1 MKGVAIIANPSA
13 GKDIRRLVASGRV
26 ISNQEKANIITRFVK
41 GLAYKGVRNIY
52 FMPDKSGL
60 FRPCIDELKNDIE
73 VNFLDTK
80 HFDGPQQTLY
90 ASKLIKELD
99 CACVLVLGGDG
110 TNRLVAKEVGNVPII
125 PISTGTNNAFPIMI
139 DPTVAGLAAGFYVN
153 SLQGSNNKEL
163 IFQRPIITI
172 SIDDKKMFKKEINGL
187 NIDMLDSPVSGTGAQ
202 AWEADLTVFASGS
215 KELIDKCMNI
225 FKAFSKEVIDVGSF
239 GNGMKFKILANLL
252 VTIHNT
258 AAAEAL
264 RLGEL
269 AGLDQ
274 DMIYKVL
281 GNSAATSV
289 MLQKRMPLMINK
301 NYEPPTASFNIFLKD
316 VDIIRNFIKN
326 NNVTLPTF
334 EGSAKIYDKA
344 EKTLSKNWDTAS
356 VYEVLKME
364 NIDE

>member
-1 MKGVAIIANPSA
+1 MNIGLIGLGAMGGAYAKHLLKNNFKCFGIDLDKNNILKFIQLGGQEITYDELFNKVEIVLTSLPS
-13 GKDIRRLVASGRV
+13 L
-26 ISNQEKANIITRFVK
+26 N
-41 GLAYKGVRNIY
+41 AYKDVLNN
-52 FMPDKSGL
+52 
-60 FRPCIDELKNDIE
+60 LKRLGKNNSKKFI
-73 VNFLDTK
+73 LDM
-80 HFDGPQQTLY
+80 
-90 ASKLIKELD
+90 
-99 CACVLVLGGDG
+99 
-110 TNRLVAKEVGNVPII
+110 N
-125 PISTGTNNAFPIMI
+125 
-139 DPTVAGLAAGFYVN
+139 
-153 SLQGSNNKEL
+153 
-163 IFQRPIITI
+163 TI
-172 SIDDKKMFKKEINGL
+172 SIDDKNMFKNEIIGL

-225 FKAFSKEVIDVGSF
+225 FKAFSKEVINVGSF

-274 DMIYKVL
+274 DMIFKVL

-301 NYEPPTASFNIFLKD
+301 NYEPPTASYNIFLKD
-316 VDIIRNFIKN
+316 VDIIRNFIKD

>member
-1 MKGVAIIANPSA
+1 MNIGLIGLGAMGGAYAKHLLKNNFKCFGIDLDKNNILKFIQLGGQEITYDELFNKVEIVLTSLPSL
-13 GKDIRRLVASGRV
+13 I
-26 ISNQEKANIITRFVK
+26 
-41 GLAYKGVRNIY
+41 AYKDVLNN
-52 FMPDKSGL
+52 
-60 FRPCIDELKNDIE
+60 LKRLGKNNSKKII
-73 VNFLDTK
+73 LDM
-80 HFDGPQQTLY
+80 
-90 ASKLIKELD
+90 
-99 CACVLVLGGDG
+99 
-110 TNRLVAKEVGNVPII
+110 N
-125 PISTGTNNAFPIMI
+125 
-139 DPTVAGLAAGFYVN
+139 
-153 SLQGSNNKEL
+153 
-163 IFQRPIITI
+163 TI
-172 SIDDKKMFKKEINGL
+172 SIDDKNMFKNEINGL

-326 NNVTLPTF
+326 NKVTLPTF

>member
-1 MKGVAIIANPSA
+1 MNIGLIGLGAMGGAYAKHLLKNKFKCFGIDLDKNNILKFIQLGGQEITYEELFNKVEIVLTSLPS
-13 GKDIRRLVASGRV
+13 L
-26 ISNQEKANIITRFVK
+26 N
-41 GLAYKGVRNIY
+41 AYKNVLNN
-52 FMPDKSGL
+52 
-60 FRPCIDELKNDIE
+60 LKRLGKNNPKKII
-73 VNFLDTK
+73 LDM
-80 HFDGPQQTLY
+80 
-90 ASKLIKELD
+90 
-99 CACVLVLGGDG
+99 
-110 TNRLVAKEVGNVPII
+110 N
-125 PISTGTNNAFPIMI
+125 
-139 DPTVAGLAAGFYVN
+139 
-153 SLQGSNNKEL
+153 
-163 IFQRPIITI
+163 TI
-172 SIDDKKMFKKEINGL
+172 SIDDKNMFKNEIIGL

-215 KELIDKCMNI
+215 KELINKCMNI
-225 FKAFSKEVIDVGSF
+225 FKAFSKEAINVGSF

-301 NYEPPTASFNIFLKD
+301 NYDPPTASYNIFLKD
-316 VDIIRNFIKN
+316 VDIIRNFIKD

>member
-1 MKGVAIIANPSA
+1 MNIGLIGLGVMGGAYAKHLLKNNFKCFGIDLDKNNILKFIQLGGQEITYDELFNKVEIVLTSLPS
-13 GKDIRRLVASGRV
+13 L
-26 ISNQEKANIITRFVK
+26 N
-41 GLAYKGVRNIY
+41 AYKDVLNN
-52 FMPDKSGL
+52 
-60 FRPCIDELKNDIE
+60 LKRLGKNNPKKII
-73 VNFLDTK
+73 LDM
-80 HFDGPQQTLY
+80 
-90 ASKLIKELD
+90 
-99 CACVLVLGGDG
+99 
-110 TNRLVAKEVGNVPII
+110 N
-125 PISTGTNNAFPIMI
+125 
-139 DPTVAGLAAGFYVN
+139 
-153 SLQGSNNKEL
+153 
-163 IFQRPIITI
+163 TI
-172 SIDDKKMFKKEINGL
+172 SIDDKNMFKNEIIGL

-225 FKAFSKEVIDVGSF
+225 FKAFSKEVINVGSF

-274 DMIYKVL
+274 DMIFRVL

-301 NYEPPTASFNIFLKD
+301 NYEPPTASYNIFLKD
-316 VDIIRNFIKN
+316 VDIIRNFIKD

>member
-1 MKGVAIIANPSA
+1 MNIGLIGLGAMGGAYAKHLLKNNFKCFGIDLDKNNILKFIQLGGQEITYDELFNKVEIVLTSLPS
-13 GKDIRRLVASGRV
+13 L
-26 ISNQEKANIITRFVK
+26 N
-41 GLAYKGVRNIY
+41 AYKNVLNN
-52 FMPDKSGL
+52 
-60 FRPCIDELKNDIE
+60 LKRLGKNNSKKII
-73 VNFLDTK
+73 LDM
-80 HFDGPQQTLY
+80 
-90 ASKLIKELD
+90 
-99 CACVLVLGGDG
+99 
-110 TNRLVAKEVGNVPII
+110 N
-125 PISTGTNNAFPIMI
+125 
-139 DPTVAGLAAGFYVN
+139 
-153 SLQGSNNKEL
+153 
-163 IFQRPIITI
+163 TI
-172 SIDDKKMFKKEINGL
+172 SIDDKNMFKNEIIGL

-225 FKAFSKEVIDVGSF
+225 FKAFSKEVINVGSF

-274 DMIYKVL
+274 DMIFKVL

-301 NYEPPTASFNIFLKD
+301 NYEPPTASYNIFLKD
-316 VDIIRNFIKN
+316 VDIIRNFIKD

>member
-1 MKGVAIIANPSA
+1 MNIGLIGLGAMGGAYAKHLLKNNFKCFGIDLDKNNILKFIQLGGQEITYDELFNKVDIVLTSLPSL
-13 GKDIRRLVASGRV
+13 I
-26 ISNQEKANIITRFVK
+26 
-41 GLAYKGVRNIY
+41 AYKDVLNN
-52 FMPDKSGL
+52 
-60 FRPCIDELKNDIE
+60 LKRLGKNNSKKII
-73 VNFLDTK
+73 LDM
-80 HFDGPQQTLY
+80 
-90 ASKLIKELD
+90 
-99 CACVLVLGGDG
+99 
-110 TNRLVAKEVGNVPII
+110 N
-125 PISTGTNNAFPIMI
+125 
-139 DPTVAGLAAGFYVN
+139 
-153 SLQGSNNKEL
+153 
-163 IFQRPIITI
+163 TI
-172 SIDDKKMFKKEINGL
+172 SIDDKNMFKNEINGL

-225 FKAFSKEVIDVGSF
+225 FKAFSKEVINVGSF

-281 GNSAATSV
+281 CNSAATSV

-301 NYEPPTASFNIFLKD
+301 NYEPPTASYNIFLKD

>member
-1 MKGVAIIANPSA
+1 MNIGLIGLGAMGGAYAKHLLKNNFKCFGIDLDKNNILKFIQLGGQEITYDELFNKVEIVLTSLPS
-13 GKDIRRLVASGRV
+13 L
-26 ISNQEKANIITRFVK
+26 N
-41 GLAYKGVRNIY
+41 AYK
-52 FMPDKSGL
+52 D
-60 FRPCIDELKNDIE
+60 
-73 VNFLDTK
+73 
-80 HFDGPQQTLY
+80 
-90 ASKLIKELD
+90 
-99 CACVLVLGGDG
+99 VLNNL
-110 TNRLVAKEVGNVPII
+110 NRLGKNNQKKII
-125 PISTGTNNAFPIMI
+125 LDMN
-139 DPTVAGLAAGFYVN
+139 
-153 SLQGSNNKEL
+153 
-163 IFQRPIITI
+163 TI
-172 SIDDKKMFKKEINGL
+172 SIDDKNMFKNEIIGL

-225 FKAFSKEVIDVGSF
+225 FKAFSKEVINVGSF
-239 GNGMKFKILANLL
+239 GDGMKFKILANLL

-274 DMIYKVL
+274 DMIFKVL

-301 NYEPPTASFNIFLKD
+301 NYEPPTASYNIFLKD
-316 VDIIRNFIKN
+316 VDIIRNFIKD

>member
-1 MKGVAIIANPSA
+1 MNIGIIGLGAMGGAYAKHLLKNNFKCFGIDLDKNNILKFIQLGGQEITYDELFNKVEIVLTSLPS
-13 GKDIRRLVASGRV
+13 L
-26 ISNQEKANIITRFVK
+26 N
-41 GLAYKGVRNIY
+41 AYKDVLNN
-52 FMPDKSGL
+52 
-60 FRPCIDELKNDIE
+60 LKRLGKNNSKKII
-73 VNFLDTK
+73 LDM
-80 HFDGPQQTLY
+80 
-90 ASKLIKELD
+90 
-99 CACVLVLGGDG
+99 
-110 TNRLVAKEVGNVPII
+110 N
-125 PISTGTNNAFPIMI
+125 
-139 DPTVAGLAAGFYVN
+139 
-153 SLQGSNNKEL
+153 
-163 IFQRPIITI
+163 TI
-172 SIDDKKMFKKEINGL
+172 SIDDKNMFKNEIIGL

-215 KELIDKCMNI
+215 KELIEKCMNI
-225 FKAFSKEVIDVGSF
+225 FKAFSKEVINVGSF

-274 DMIYKVL
+274 DMIFKVL
-281 GNSAATSV
+281 VNSAATSV

-301 NYEPPTASFNIFLKD
+301 NYEPPTASYNIFLKD
-316 VDIIRNFIKN
+316 VDIIRNFIKD

-344 EKTLSKNWDTAS
+344 KKILSKNWDTAS

-364 NIDE
+364 NIDD

>member
-1 MKGVAIIANPSA
+1 MNIGLIGLGAMGGAYAKHLLKNNFKCFGIDLDKNNISKFIQLGGQEITYDELFNKVDIVLTSLPSL
-13 GKDIRRLVASGRV
+13 I
-26 ISNQEKANIITRFVK
+26 
-41 GLAYKGVRNIY
+41 AYKDVLNN
-52 FMPDKSGL
+52 
-60 FRPCIDELKNDIE
+60 LKRLGKNNSKKII
-73 VNFLDTK
+73 LDM
-80 HFDGPQQTLY
+80 
-90 ASKLIKELD
+90 
-99 CACVLVLGGDG
+99 
-110 TNRLVAKEVGNVPII
+110 N
-125 PISTGTNNAFPIMI
+125 
-139 DPTVAGLAAGFYVN
+139 
-153 SLQGSNNKEL
+153 
-163 IFQRPIITI
+163 TI
-172 SIDDKKMFKKEINGL
+172 SIDDKNMFKNEINGL

>member
-1 MKGVAIIANPSA
+1 MNIGLIGLGAMGGAYAKHLLKNNFKCFGIDLDKNNILKFIQLGGQEITYDELFNKVEIVLTSLPS
-13 GKDIRRLVASGRV
+13 L
-26 ISNQEKANIITRFVK
+26 N
-41 GLAYKGVRNIY
+41 AYKDVLNN
-52 FMPDKSGL
+52 
-60 FRPCIDELKNDIE
+60 LKRLGKNNSKKII
-73 VNFLDTK
+73 LDM
-80 HFDGPQQTLY
+80 
-90 ASKLIKELD
+90 
-99 CACVLVLGGDG
+99 
-110 TNRLVAKEVGNVPII
+110 N
-125 PISTGTNNAFPIMI
+125 
-139 DPTVAGLAAGFYVN
+139 
-153 SLQGSNNKEL
+153 
-163 IFQRPIITI
+163 TI
-172 SIDDKKMFKKEINGL
+172 SIDDKNMFKNEIIGL

-225 FKAFSKEVIDVGSF
+225 FKAFSKEVINVGSF

-274 DMIYKVL
+274 DMIFKVL

-301 NYEPPTASFNIFLKD
+301 NYEPPTASYNIFLKD
-316 VDIIRNFIKN
+316 VDIIRNFIKD

-364 NIDE
+364 NIDD

>member
-1 MKGVAIIANPSA
+1 MNIGLIGLGAMGGAYAKHLLKNNFKCFGIDLDKNNILKFIQLGGQEITYDELFNKVEIVLTSLPS
-13 GKDIRRLVASGRV
+13 L
-26 ISNQEKANIITRFVK
+26 N
-41 GLAYKGVRNIY
+41 AYKDVLNN
-52 FMPDKSGL
+52 
-60 FRPCIDELKNDIE
+60 LKRLGKNNPKKII
-73 VNFLDTK
+73 LDM
-80 HFDGPQQTLY
+80 
-90 ASKLIKELD
+90 
-99 CACVLVLGGDG
+99 
-110 TNRLVAKEVGNVPII
+110 N
-125 PISTGTNNAFPIMI
+125 
-139 DPTVAGLAAGFYVN
+139 
-153 SLQGSNNKEL
+153 
-163 IFQRPIITI
+163 TI
-172 SIDDKKMFKKEINGL
+172 SIDDKNMFKNEIIGL

-225 FKAFSKEVIDVGSF
+225 FKAFSKKVINVGSF
-239 GNGMKFKILANLL
+239 GDGMKFKILANLL

-274 DMIYKVL
+274 DMIFKVL

-301 NYEPPTASFNIFLKD
+301 NYEPPTASYNIFLKD
-316 VDIIRNFIKN
+316 VDIIRNFIKD

>member
-1 MKGVAIIANPSA
+1 MNIGLIGLGAMGGAYAKHLLKNNFKCFGIDLDKNNILKFIQLGGQEITYDELFNKVDIVLTSLPSL
-13 GKDIRRLVASGRV
+13 I
-26 ISNQEKANIITRFVK
+26 
-41 GLAYKGVRNIY
+41 AYKDVLNN
-52 FMPDKSGL
+52 
-60 FRPCIDELKNDIE
+60 LKRLGKNNSKKII
-73 VNFLDTK
+73 LDM
-80 HFDGPQQTLY
+80 
-90 ASKLIKELD
+90 
-99 CACVLVLGGDG
+99 
-110 TNRLVAKEVGNVPII
+110 N
-125 PISTGTNNAFPIMI
+125 
-139 DPTVAGLAAGFYVN
+139 
-153 SLQGSNNKEL
+153 
-163 IFQRPIITI
+163 TI
-172 SIDDKKMFKKEINGL
+172 SIDDKNMFKNEINGL

-225 FKAFSKEVIDVGSF
+225 FKAFSKEVINVGSF

-269 AGLDQ
+269 AGLNK

-326 NNVTLPTF
+326 NKVTLPTF

>member
-1 MKGVAIIANPSA
+1 MNIGLIGLGAMGGAYAKHLLKNNFKCFGIDLDKNNILKFIQLGGQEITYDELFNKVDIVLTSLPSL
-13 GKDIRRLVASGRV
+13 I
-26 ISNQEKANIITRFVK
+26 
-41 GLAYKGVRNIY
+41 AYKDVLNN
-52 FMPDKSGL
+52 
-60 FRPCIDELKNDIE
+60 LKRLGKNNSKKII
-73 VNFLDTK
+73 LDM
-80 HFDGPQQTLY
+80 
-90 ASKLIKELD
+90 
-99 CACVLVLGGDG
+99 
-110 TNRLVAKEVGNVPII
+110 N
-125 PISTGTNNAFPIMI
+125 
-139 DPTVAGLAAGFYVN
+139 
-153 SLQGSNNKEL
+153 
-163 IFQRPIITI
+163 TI
-172 SIDDKKMFKKEINGL
+172 SIDDKNMFKNEINKL

-225 FKAFSKEVIDVGSF
+225 FKAFSKEVINVGSF

-269 AGLDQ
+269 AGLDK

-326 NNVTLPTF
+326 NKVTLPTF

>member
-1 MKGVAIIANPSA
+1 MNIGLIGLGAMGGAYAKHLLKNNFKCFGIDLDKNNILKFIQLGGQEITYDELFNKVEIVLTSLPS
-13 GKDIRRLVASGRV
+13 L
-26 ISNQEKANIITRFVK
+26 N
-41 GLAYKGVRNIY
+41 AYKDVLNN
-52 FMPDKSGL
+52 
-60 FRPCIDELKNDIE
+60 LKRLGKNNSKKII
-73 VNFLDTK
+73 LDM
-80 HFDGPQQTLY
+80 
-90 ASKLIKELD
+90 
-99 CACVLVLGGDG
+99 
-110 TNRLVAKEVGNVPII
+110 N
-125 PISTGTNNAFPIMI
+125 
-139 DPTVAGLAAGFYVN
+139 
-153 SLQGSNNKEL
+153 
-163 IFQRPIITI
+163 TI
-172 SIDDKKMFKKEINGL
+172 SIDDKNMFKNEIIGL

-225 FKAFSKEVIDVGSF
+225 FKAFSKEVINVGSF

-274 DMIYKVL
+274 DMIFKVL

-301 NYEPPTASFNIFLKD
+301 NYEPPTASYNIFLKD
-316 VDIIRNFIKN
+316 VDIIRNFIKD

>member
-1 MKGVAIIANPSA
+1 MNIGLIGLGAMGGAYAKHLLKNNFKCFGIDLDKNNISKFIQLGGQEITYDELFNKVDIVLTSLPSL
-13 GKDIRRLVASGRV
+13 I
-26 ISNQEKANIITRFVK
+26 
-41 GLAYKGVRNIY
+41 AYKDVLNN
-52 FMPDKSGL
+52 
-60 FRPCIDELKNDIE
+60 LKRLGKNNSKKII
-73 VNFLDTK
+73 LDM
-80 HFDGPQQTLY
+80 
-90 ASKLIKELD
+90 
-99 CACVLVLGGDG
+99 
-110 TNRLVAKEVGNVPII
+110 N
-125 PISTGTNNAFPIMI
+125 
-139 DPTVAGLAAGFYVN
+139 
-153 SLQGSNNKEL
+153 
-163 IFQRPIITI
+163 TI
-172 SIDDKKMFKKEINGL
+172 SIDDKNMFKNEINGL

-326 NNVTLPTF
+326 NKVTLPTF

-344 EKTLSKNWDTAS
+344 EKDRKS
-356 VYEVLKME
+356 VV
-364 NIDE
+364 

>member
-1 MKGVAIIANPSA
+1 MNIGLIGLGAMGGAYATHLLKNNFKCFGIDLDKNNILKFIQLGGQEITYDELFNKVEIVLTSLPS
-13 GKDIRRLVASGRV
+13 L
-26 ISNQEKANIITRFVK
+26 N
-41 GLAYKGVRNIY
+41 AYKDVLNN
-52 FMPDKSGL
+52 
-60 FRPCIDELKNDIE
+60 LKRLGKNNPKKII
-73 VNFLDTK
+73 LDM
-80 HFDGPQQTLY
+80 
-90 ASKLIKELD
+90 
-99 CACVLVLGGDG
+99 
-110 TNRLVAKEVGNVPII
+110 N
-125 PISTGTNNAFPIMI
+125 
-139 DPTVAGLAAGFYVN
+139 
-153 SLQGSNNKEL
+153 
-163 IFQRPIITI
+163 TI
-172 SIDDKKMFKKEINGL
+172 SIDDKNMFKNEIIGL

-225 FKAFSKEVIDVGSF
+225 FKAFSKEVINVGSF

-274 DMIYKVL
+274 DMIFKVL

-301 NYEPPTASFNIFLKD
+301 NYEPPTASYNIFLKD
-316 VDIIRNFIKN
+316 VDIIRNFIKD

>member
-1 MKGVAIIANPSA
+1 MNIGLIGLGAMGGAYAKHLLKNNFKCFGIDLDKNNILKFIQLGGQEITYDELFNKVEIVLTSLPSL
-13 GKDIRRLVASGRV
+13 I
-26 ISNQEKANIITRFVK
+26 
-41 GLAYKGVRNIY
+41 AYKDVLNN
-52 FMPDKSGL
+52 
-60 FRPCIDELKNDIE
+60 LKRLGKNNSKKII
-73 VNFLDTK
+73 LDM
-80 HFDGPQQTLY
+80 
-90 ASKLIKELD
+90 
-99 CACVLVLGGDG
+99 
-110 TNRLVAKEVGNVPII
+110 N
-125 PISTGTNNAFPIMI
+125 
-139 DPTVAGLAAGFYVN
+139 
-153 SLQGSNNKEL
+153 
-163 IFQRPIITI
+163 TI
-172 SIDDKKMFKKEINGL
+172 SIDDKNMFKNEINGL

>member
-1 MKGVAIIANPSA
+1 MNIGLIGLGAMGGAYAKHLLKNNFKCFGIDLDKNNILKFIQLGGQEITYDELFNKVDIVLTSLPS
-13 GKDIRRLVASGRV
+13 L
-26 ISNQEKANIITRFVK
+26 N
-41 GLAYKGVRNIY
+41 AYKDVLNN
-52 FMPDKSGL
+52 
-60 FRPCIDELKNDIE
+60 LKRLGKNNSKKII
-73 VNFLDTK
+73 LDM
-80 HFDGPQQTLY
+80 
-90 ASKLIKELD
+90 
-99 CACVLVLGGDG
+99 
-110 TNRLVAKEVGNVPII
+110 N
-125 PISTGTNNAFPIMI
+125 
-139 DPTVAGLAAGFYVN
+139 
-153 SLQGSNNKEL
+153 
-163 IFQRPIITI
+163 TI
-172 SIDDKKMFKKEINGL
+172 SIDDKNMFKNEINGL

-225 FKAFSKEVIDVGSF
+225 FKAFSKEVINVGSF

-269 AGLDQ
+269 AGLDK

-301 NYEPPTASFNIFLKD
+301 NYEPPTASYNIFLKD
-316 VDIIRNFIKN
+316 VDIIRNFIKD

>member
-1 MKGVAIIANPSA
+1 MNIGLIGLGAMGGAYAKHLLKNNFKCFGIDLDKNNILKFIQLGGQEITYDELFNKVEIVLTSLPS
-13 GKDIRRLVASGRV
+13 L
-26 ISNQEKANIITRFVK
+26 N
-41 GLAYKGVRNIY
+41 AYKDVLNNLKRL
-52 FMPDKSGL
+52 DKNNSKK
-60 FRPCIDELKNDIE
+60 II
-73 VNFLDTK
+73 LDM
-80 HFDGPQQTLY
+80 
-90 ASKLIKELD
+90 
-99 CACVLVLGGDG
+99 
-110 TNRLVAKEVGNVPII
+110 N
-125 PISTGTNNAFPIMI
+125 
-139 DPTVAGLAAGFYVN
+139 
-153 SLQGSNNKEL
+153 
-163 IFQRPIITI
+163 TI
-172 SIDDKKMFKKEINGL
+172 SIDDKNMFKNEIIGL

-225 FKAFSKEVIDVGSF
+225 FKAFSKEVINVGSF

-274 DMIYKVL
+274 DMIFKVL

-301 NYEPPTASFNIFLKD
+301 NYEPPTASYNIFLKD
-316 VDIIRNFIKN
+316 VDIIRNFIKD

>member
-1 MKGVAIIANPSA
+1 MNIGLIGLGAMGGAYAKHLLKNNFKCFGIDLDKNNILKFIQLGGQEITYDELFNKVEIVLTSLPS
-13 GKDIRRLVASGRV
+13 L
-26 ISNQEKANIITRFVK
+26 N
-41 GLAYKGVRNIY
+41 AYKDVLNN
-52 FMPDKSGL
+52 
-60 FRPCIDELKNDIE
+60 LKRLGKNNSKKII
-73 VNFLDTK
+73 LDM
-80 HFDGPQQTLY
+80 
-90 ASKLIKELD
+90 
-99 CACVLVLGGDG
+99 
-110 TNRLVAKEVGNVPII
+110 N
-125 PISTGTNNAFPIMI
+125 
-139 DPTVAGLAAGFYVN
+139 
-153 SLQGSNNKEL
+153 
-163 IFQRPIITI
+163 TI
-172 SIDDKKMFKKEINGL
+172 SIDDKNMFKNEVIGL

-225 FKAFSKEVIDVGSF
+225 FKVFSKEVINVGSF

-269 AGLDQ
+269 AGLDH

-301 NYEPPTASFNIFLKD
+301 NYEPPTASYNIFLKD
-316 VDIIRNFIKN
+316 VDIIRNFIKD

>member
-1 MKGVAIIANPSA
+1 MNIGLIGLGAMGGAYAKHLLKNNFKCFGIDLDKNNILKFIQLGGQEITYDELFNKVDIVLTSLPSL
-13 GKDIRRLVASGRV
+13 I
-26 ISNQEKANIITRFVK
+26 
-41 GLAYKGVRNIY
+41 AYKDVLNN
-52 FMPDKSGL
+52 
-60 FRPCIDELKNDIE
+60 LKRLGKNNSKKII
-73 VNFLDTK
+73 LDM
-80 HFDGPQQTLY
+80 
-90 ASKLIKELD
+90 
-99 CACVLVLGGDG
+99 
-110 TNRLVAKEVGNVPII
+110 N
-125 PISTGTNNAFPIMI
+125 
-139 DPTVAGLAAGFYVN
+139 
-153 SLQGSNNKEL
+153 
-163 IFQRPIITI
+163 TI
-172 SIDDKKMFKKEINGL
+172 SIDDKNMFKNEINGL

-215 KELIDKCMNI
+215 KELIDKCVNI

-326 NNVTLPTF
+326 NKVTLPTF

>member
-1 MKGVAIIANPSA
+1 MNIGLIGLGVMGGAYAKHLLKNNFKCFGIDLDKNNILKFIQLGGQEITYDELFNKVDIVLTSLPSL
-13 GKDIRRLVASGRV
+13 I
-26 ISNQEKANIITRFVK
+26 
-41 GLAYKGVRNIY
+41 AYKDVLNN
-52 FMPDKSGL
+52 
-60 FRPCIDELKNDIE
+60 LKRLGKNNSKKII
-73 VNFLDTK
+73 LDM
-80 HFDGPQQTLY
+80 
-90 ASKLIKELD
+90 
-99 CACVLVLGGDG
+99 
-110 TNRLVAKEVGNVPII
+110 N
-125 PISTGTNNAFPIMI
+125 
-139 DPTVAGLAAGFYVN
+139 
-153 SLQGSNNKEL
+153 
-163 IFQRPIITI
+163 TI
-172 SIDDKKMFKKEINGL
+172 SIDDKNMFKNEIIGL

-225 FKAFSKEVIDVGSF
+225 FKTFSKEVINVGSF

-269 AGLDQ
+269 AGLDK

-301 NYEPPTASFNIFLKD
+301 NYEPPTASYNIFLKD
-316 VDIIRNFIKN
+316 VDIIRNFIKD

>member
-1 MKGVAIIANPSA
+1 MNIGLIGLGAMGGAYAKHLLKNNFKCFGIDLDKNNILKFIQLGGQEITYDELFNKVEIVLTSLPS
-13 GKDIRRLVASGRV
+13 LY
-26 ISNQEKANIITRFVK
+26 
-41 GLAYKGVRNIY
+41 AYKDVLNN
-52 FMPDKSGL
+52 
-60 FRPCIDELKNDIE
+60 LKRLGKNNSKKII
-73 VNFLDTK
+73 LDM
-80 HFDGPQQTLY
+80 
-90 ASKLIKELD
+90 
-99 CACVLVLGGDG
+99 
-110 TNRLVAKEVGNVPII
+110 N
-125 PISTGTNNAFPIMI
+125 
-139 DPTVAGLAAGFYVN
+139 
-153 SLQGSNNKEL
+153 
-163 IFQRPIITI
+163 TI
-172 SIDDKKMFKKEINGL
+172 SIDDKNMFKNEINGL

-264 RLGEL
+264 KLGEL
-269 AGLDQ
+269 AGLDKN
-274 DMIYKVL
+274 MIYKVL

>member
-1 MKGVAIIANPSA
+1 MNIGLIGLGAMGGAYAKHLLKNNFKCFGIDLDKKNISKFIQLGGQEITYDELFNKVDIVLTSLPSL
-13 GKDIRRLVASGRV
+13 I
-26 ISNQEKANIITRFVK
+26 
-41 GLAYKGVRNIY
+41 AYKDVLNN
-52 FMPDKSGL
+52 
-60 FRPCIDELKNDIE
+60 LKRLGKNNSKKII
-73 VNFLDTK
+73 LDM
-80 HFDGPQQTLY
+80 
-90 ASKLIKELD
+90 
-99 CACVLVLGGDG
+99 
-110 TNRLVAKEVGNVPII
+110 N
-125 PISTGTNNAFPIMI
+125 
-139 DPTVAGLAAGFYVN
+139 
-153 SLQGSNNKEL
+153 
-163 IFQRPIITI
+163 TI
-172 SIDDKKMFKKEINGL
+172 SIDDKNMFKNEINAL

-225 FKAFSKEVIDVGSF
+225 FKAFSKEVINVGSF

-326 NNVTLPTF
+326 NKVTLPTF

>member
-1 MKGVAIIANPSA
+1 MNIGLIGLGAMGGAYAKHLLKNNFKCFGIDLDRNNISKFIQLGGKEITYDTLFDKVEIVLTSLPSL
-13 GKDIRRLVASGRV
+13 I
-26 ISNQEKANIITRFVK
+26 
-41 GLAYKGVRNIY
+41 AYKDVLNN
-52 FMPDKSGL
+52 
-60 FRPCIDELKNDIE
+60 LKRLGKNNSKKII
-73 VNFLDTK
+73 LDM
-80 HFDGPQQTLY
+80 
-90 ASKLIKELD
+90 
-99 CACVLVLGGDG
+99 
-110 TNRLVAKEVGNVPII
+110 N
-125 PISTGTNNAFPIMI
+125 
-139 DPTVAGLAAGFYVN
+139 
-153 SLQGSNNKEL
+153 
-163 IFQRPIITI
+163 TI
-172 SIDDKKMFKKEINGL
+172 SIDDKNMFKNEINKL
-187 NIDMLDSPVSGTGAQ
+187 NIDVLDSPVSGTGAQ

-215 KELIDKCMNI
+215 KELIERCMNI
-225 FKAFSKEVIDVGSF
+225 FRAFSKEVINVGSF

>member
-1 MKGVAIIANPSA
+1 MNIGLIGLGAMGGAYAKHLLKNNFKCFGIDLDKNNISKFIQLGGQEITYDELFNKVEIVLTSLPS
-13 GKDIRRLVASGRV
+13 L
-26 ISNQEKANIITRFVK
+26 N
-41 GLAYKGVRNIY
+41 AYKDVLNN
-52 FMPDKSGL
+52 
-60 FRPCIDELKNDIE
+60 LKRLGKNNPKKII
-73 VNFLDTK
+73 LDM
-80 HFDGPQQTLY
+80 
-90 ASKLIKELD
+90 
-99 CACVLVLGGDG
+99 
-110 TNRLVAKEVGNVPII
+110 N
-125 PISTGTNNAFPIMI
+125 
-139 DPTVAGLAAGFYVN
+139 
-153 SLQGSNNKEL
+153 
-163 IFQRPIITI
+163 TI
-172 SIDDKKMFKKEINGL
+172 SIDDKNMFKNEIIGL

-225 FKAFSKEVIDVGSF
+225 FKAFSKEVINVGSF

-316 VDIIRNFIKN
+316 VDIIRNFIKD

>member
-1 MKGVAIIANPSA
+1 MNIGLIGLGAMGGAYAKHLLKNNFKCFGIDLDKNNILKFIQLGGQEITYDELFNKVEIVLTSLPS
-13 GKDIRRLVASGRV
+13 L
-26 ISNQEKANIITRFVK
+26 N
-41 GLAYKGVRNIY
+41 AYKNVLNN
-52 FMPDKSGL
+52 
-60 FRPCIDELKNDIE
+60 LKRLGKNNQKKII
-73 VNFLDTK
+73 LDM
-80 HFDGPQQTLY
+80 
-90 ASKLIKELD
+90 
-99 CACVLVLGGDG
+99 
-110 TNRLVAKEVGNVPII
+110 N
-125 PISTGTNNAFPIMI
+125 
-139 DPTVAGLAAGFYVN
+139 
-153 SLQGSNNKEL
+153 
-163 IFQRPIITI
+163 TI
-172 SIDDKKMFKKEINGL
+172 SIDDKNMFKNEINGL

-225 FKAFSKEVIDVGSF
+225 FKAFSKEVINVGSF

-274 DMIYKVL
+274 DMIFKVL

-301 NYEPPTASFNIFLKD
+301 NYEPPTASYNIFLKD
-316 VDIIRNFIKN
+316 VDIIRNFIKD

>member
-1 MKGVAIIANPSA
+1 MNIGLIGLGVMGGAYAKHLLKNNFKCFGIDLDKNNISKFIQLGGQEITYDELFNKVDIVLTSLPSL
-13 GKDIRRLVASGRV
+13 I
-26 ISNQEKANIITRFVK
+26 
-41 GLAYKGVRNIY
+41 AYKDVLNN
-52 FMPDKSGL
+52 
-60 FRPCIDELKNDIE
+60 LKRLGKNNSKKII
-73 VNFLDTK
+73 LDM
-80 HFDGPQQTLY
+80 
-90 ASKLIKELD
+90 
-99 CACVLVLGGDG
+99 
-110 TNRLVAKEVGNVPII
+110 N
-125 PISTGTNNAFPIMI
+125 
-139 DPTVAGLAAGFYVN
+139 
-153 SLQGSNNKEL
+153 
-163 IFQRPIITI
+163 TI
-172 SIDDKKMFKKEINGL
+172 SIDDKNMFKNEIIGL

>member
-1 MKGVAIIANPSA
+1 MNIGLIGLGAMGGAYAKHLLKNNFKCFGIDLDKNNILKFIQLGGQEITYDELFNKVEIVLTSLPS
-13 GKDIRRLVASGRV
+13 L
-26 ISNQEKANIITRFVK
+26 N
-41 GLAYKGVRNIY
+41 AYK
-52 FMPDKSGL
+52 D
-60 FRPCIDELKNDIE
+60 
-73 VNFLDTK
+73 
-80 HFDGPQQTLY
+80 
-90 ASKLIKELD
+90 
-99 CACVLVLGGDG
+99 VLNNL
-110 TNRLVAKEVGNVPII
+110 NRLGKNNQKKII
-125 PISTGTNNAFPIMI
+125 LDMN
-139 DPTVAGLAAGFYVN
+139 
-153 SLQGSNNKEL
+153 
-163 IFQRPIITI
+163 TI
-172 SIDDKKMFKKEINGL
+172 SIDDKNMFKNEIIGL

-225 FKAFSKEVIDVGSF
+225 FKAFSKEVINVGSF

-274 DMIYKVL
+274 DMIFKVL
-281 GNSAATSV
+281 YNSAATSV

-301 NYEPPTASFNIFLKD
+301 NYEPPTASYNIFLKD

-326 NNVTLPTF
+326 NNIILPTF

-344 EKTLSKNWDTAS
+344 ENTLSKNWDTAS

>member
-1 MKGVAIIANPSA
+1 MNIGLIGLGAMGGAYAKHLLKNNFKCFGIDLDKNNISKFIQLGGQEITYDKLFNNVEIVLISLPS
-13 GKDIRRLVASGRV
+13 L
-26 ISNQEKANIITRFVK
+26 N
-41 GLAYKGVRNIY
+41 AYKDVLNN
-52 FMPDKSGL
+52 
-60 FRPCIDELKNDIE
+60 LKRLGKNNPNKII
-73 VNFLDTK
+73 LDMNTM
-80 HFDGPQQTLY
+80 
-90 ASKLIKELD
+90 A
-99 CACVLVLGGDG
+99 
-110 TNRLVAKEVGNVPII
+110 
-125 PISTGTNNAFPIMI
+125 
-139 DPTVAGLAAGFYVN
+139 
-153 SLQGSNNKEL
+153 
-163 IFQRPIITI
+163 
-172 SIDDKKMFKKEINGL
+172 IDDKVMFKNEINGL
-187 NIDMLDSPVSGTGAQ
+187 NIDVLDSPVSGTGAQ
-202 AWEADLTVFASGS
+202 AWEADITVFASGS
-215 KELIDKCMNI
+215 KELIDKSMNI
-225 FKAFSKEVIDVGSF
+225 FKAFSKEVINVGSF

-274 DMIYKVL
+274 DMIFKVL

-301 NYEPPTASFNIFLKD
+301 NYEPPTASYNIFLKD

>member
-1 MKGVAIIANPSA
+1 MNIGLIGLGAMGGAYAKHLLNNNFKCFGIDLDKNNISKFIQLGGQEITYDKLFNKVEIVLTSLPSL
-13 GKDIRRLVASGRV
+13 I
-26 ISNQEKANIITRFVK
+26 
-41 GLAYKGVRNIY
+41 AYKDVLNN
-52 FMPDKSGL
+52 
-60 FRPCIDELKNDIE
+60 LKRLGKNNSKKIM
-73 VNFLDTK
+73 LDM
-80 HFDGPQQTLY
+80 
-90 ASKLIKELD
+90 
-99 CACVLVLGGDG
+99 
-110 TNRLVAKEVGNVPII
+110 N
-125 PISTGTNNAFPIMI
+125 
-139 DPTVAGLAAGFYVN
+139 
-153 SLQGSNNKEL
+153 
-163 IFQRPIITI
+163 TI
-172 SIDDKKMFKKEINGL
+172 SIDDKKMFKNEINGL

-225 FKAFSKEVIDVGSF
+225 FKAFSKEVINVGSF

-274 DMIYKVL
+274 DMIFKVL

-334 EGSAKIYDKA
+334 EGSAKMYDKA

>member
-1 MKGVAIIANPSA
+1 MNIGLIGLGAMGGAYAKHLLKNNFKCFGIDLDKNNILKFIQLGGQEITYDELFNKVDIVLTSLPSL
-13 GKDIRRLVASGRV
+13 I
-26 ISNQEKANIITRFVK
+26 
-41 GLAYKGVRNIY
+41 AYKDVLNN
-52 FMPDKSGL
+52 
-60 FRPCIDELKNDIE
+60 LKKLGKNNSKKII
-73 VNFLDTK
+73 LDM
-80 HFDGPQQTLY
+80 
-90 ASKLIKELD
+90 
-99 CACVLVLGGDG
+99 
-110 TNRLVAKEVGNVPII
+110 N
-125 PISTGTNNAFPIMI
+125 
-139 DPTVAGLAAGFYVN
+139 
-153 SLQGSNNKEL
+153 
-163 IFQRPIITI
+163 TI
-172 SIDDKKMFKKEINGL
+172 SIDDKNMFKNEINGF

-225 FKAFSKEVIDVGSF
+225 FRAFSKEVINVGSF

-326 NNVTLPTF
+326 NKVTLPTF

>member
-1 MKGVAIIANPSA
+1 MNIGLIGLGAMGGAYAKHLLKNNFKCFGIDLDKNNILKFIQLGGQEITYDELFNKVEIVLTSLPS
-13 GKDIRRLVASGRV
+13 L
-26 ISNQEKANIITRFVK
+26 N
-41 GLAYKGVRNIY
+41 AYKDVLNN
-52 FMPDKSGL
+52 
-60 FRPCIDELKNDIE
+60 LKRLGKNNPKKII
-73 VNFLDTK
+73 LDM
-80 HFDGPQQTLY
+80 
-90 ASKLIKELD
+90 
-99 CACVLVLGGDG
+99 
-110 TNRLVAKEVGNVPII
+110 N
-125 PISTGTNNAFPIMI
+125 
-139 DPTVAGLAAGFYVN
+139 
-153 SLQGSNNKEL
+153 
-163 IFQRPIITI
+163 TI
-172 SIDDKKMFKKEINGL
+172 SIDDKNMFKNEVIGL

-225 FKAFSKEVIDVGSF
+225 FKVFSKEVINVGSF

-274 DMIYKVL
+274 DMIFKVL

-301 NYEPPTASFNIFLKD
+301 NYEPPTASYNIFLKD
-316 VDIIRNFIKN
+316 VDIIRNFIKD

-364 NIDE
+364 NIDEC

>member
-1 MKGVAIIANPSA
+1 MNIGLIGLGAMGGAYAKHLLKNNFKCFGIDLDKNNISKFIQLGGQEITYDELFNKVEIVLTSIPSL
-13 GKDIRRLVASGRV
+13 I
-26 ISNQEKANIITRFVK
+26 
-41 GLAYKGVRNIY
+41 AYKDVLNN
-52 FMPDKSGL
+52 
-60 FRPCIDELKNDIE
+60 LKRLGKNNSKKII
-73 VNFLDTK
+73 LDM
-80 HFDGPQQTLY
+80 
-90 ASKLIKELD
+90 
-99 CACVLVLGGDG
+99 
-110 TNRLVAKEVGNVPII
+110 N
-125 PISTGTNNAFPIMI
+125 
-139 DPTVAGLAAGFYVN
+139 
-153 SLQGSNNKEL
+153 
-163 IFQRPIITI
+163 TI
-172 SIDDKKMFKKEINGL
+172 SIDDKNMFKNEINVL

-225 FKAFSKEVIDVGSF
+225 FKAFSKEVINVGSF